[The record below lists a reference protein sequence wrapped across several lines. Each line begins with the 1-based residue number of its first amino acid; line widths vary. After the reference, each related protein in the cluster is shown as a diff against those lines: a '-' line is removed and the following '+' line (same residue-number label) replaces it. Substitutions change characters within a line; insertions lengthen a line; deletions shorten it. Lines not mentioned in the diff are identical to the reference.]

1 MKDPIEE
8 FITISYSI
16 IISYVAYLNF
26 IGRKTSM

>member
-26 IGRKTSM
+26 IDRKTSM